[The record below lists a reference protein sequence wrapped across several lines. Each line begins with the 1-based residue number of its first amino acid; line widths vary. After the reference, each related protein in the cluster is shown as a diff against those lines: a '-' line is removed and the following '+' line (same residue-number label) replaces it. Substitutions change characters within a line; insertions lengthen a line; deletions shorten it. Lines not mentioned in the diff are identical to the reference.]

1 MSMSELEV
9 IERALKRAARRRRM
23 ARALAGMWRGLFLG
37 GLVALLILA
46 AYKLLPLSPW
56 SPAWAAA
63 APLIGIVLGAVAG
76 AWRGSTMA
84 ETARWVDLR
93 QGLKERLSTAL
104 EIAAKP
110 DSGEWRALLIA
121 DAVEH
126 AKLVDPRSV
135 VSFGMHRA
143 GRWALPVL
151 TLAAILTFIPEYR
164 SKAHIQKQNDATT
177 IKDVGRQLADLTRR
191 NLEKRPPALDQT
203 AQSMEAVAA
212 TGDHL
217 AKANL
222 SRAEA
227 LSELANVAEKLKDE
241 INQLS
246 QNPDLRRLEQT
257 MRSGSG
263 RDSQSVSDVQRHMEA
278 LQKQLGSENA
288 NPQAIGKL
296 QKELE
301 KLREAAKAQTGKNA
315 SEGDADRQNLSA
327 ALSALSSQMGEMGMQ
342 LPALEAAIEA
352 LAANNTELFL
362 KDLEVSMTDLEK
374 MRDMAQSLQQMRQ
387 QMEKLGKDL
396 AEQLQNA
403 QPEAAHSTLQK
414 MMQQLNSANLSPEQM
429 KQMMEEVSKAVDP
442 AGKYGDVAKHLNNA
456 AANMKSGS
464 KTQASQDLA
473 KAAKE
478 LEDLM
483 KQMGD
488 AQALMAELETLNRAS
503 MCIANGQGW
512 GQCNK
517 PGFGQK
523 SGNRPGSGVGTWAD
537 SANGSWDGNLT
548 DGWDNSGIVRPD
560 MDSRGLTER
569 DPSLNSALSPTKVKG
584 QFSPGGQ
591 MPSITLKGVSIKGQS
606 SVEYEAAAAA
616 AQSDAES
623 ALSQEKVPR
632 AYQGAVRDYFDDLK
646 K

>member
-1 MSMSELEV
+1 MSELQV
-9 IERALKRAARRRRM
+9 IEGALKRAARRRRL
-23 ARALAGMWRGLFLG
+23 ARAMAGMWRGLFVG
-37 GLVALLILA
+37 GIGALLLLG
-46 AYKLLPLSPW
+46 AYKLFPLSPW

-63 APLIGIVLGAVAG
+63 APIIGAIVGVILGG
-76 AWRGSTMA
+76 WRGATLA

-104 EIAAKP
+104 ELADKP
-110 DSGEWRALLIA
+110 NSGDWRDLLIA
-121 DAVEH
+121 DAAEH
-126 AKLVDPRSV
+126 AKLIDARKV
-135 VSFGMHRA
+135 VSFGLHRA

-151 TLAAILTFIPEYR
+151 ALAAVLTFVPEYR
-164 SKAHIQKQNDATT
+164 SKAHIQKQNDTRN
-177 IKDVGRQLADLTRR
+177 IRDVGRQLSELTRR
-191 NLEKRPPALDQT
+191 NLEKRPPVLDQT
-203 AQSMEAVAA
+203 AKSMEAVAA
-212 TGDHL
+212 TGDQL

-227 LSELANVAEKLKDE
+227 LSELANMAEKLKDDL
-241 INQLS
+241 NQLGQS
-246 QNPDLRRLEQT
+246 PDLRRMEQT
-257 MRSGSG
+257 MRAGSG
-263 RDSQSVSDVQRHMEA
+263 RDSQSVSEVQKQIES
-278 LQKQLGSENA
+278 LQKQLGAENA
-288 NPQAIGKL
+288 NPGALDKL

-301 KLREAAKAQTGKNA
+301 KLREAAKAQAGKNA
-315 SEGDADRQNLSA
+315 GAGETDQQKLSA

-342 LPALEAAIEA
+342 LPTLDAAIEA

-362 KDLEVSMTDLEK
+362 KDLQTSLTDLEK
-374 MRDMAQSLQQMRQ
+374 MRDMAKSLQQMQQ

-403 QPEAAHSTLQK
+403 QPEAAHSTLEK
-414 MMQQLNSANLSPEQM
+414 MMQQLNSANLSSDQL
-429 KQMMEEVSKAVDP
+429 KQMMDEVTKAVDP
-442 AGKYGDVAKHLNNA
+442 AGKYGDVAKHLKNA
-456 AANMKSGS
+456 AAQMKSGA
-464 KTQASQDLA
+464 KAEANQDLA
-473 KAAKE
+473 KAAQE

-483 KQMGD
+483 KQMAD
-488 AQALMAELETLNRAS
+488 AQALMAELGALNRAS

-517 PGFGQK
+517 PGLGQK
-523 SGNRPGSGVGTWAD
+523 SGNRPGAGVGTWAD
-537 SANGSWDGNLT
+537 SASGSWDGNLT

-560 MDSRGLTER
+560 MDSRGLTDR

-584 QFSPGGQ
+584 QFTPGGQ